1 MQTLEKYQSF
11 IIMAA
16 VLIGLMIGGIP
27 FIQKYSGAFIL
38 PFLMIMLFGLF
49 IMMPFGS
56 IVLSFKKVRF
66 FWTSLIINFIW
77 TPLLAYG
84 IGAVFLSDHPTL
96 WIGFIMLM
104 VTPCTDWYLVFTEVA
119 KGNTALSTSLLPI
132 NLVIQVILL
141 PVYLYL
147 FFGTYETVGI
157 GDIVQSILLV
167 LVVPM
172 VLASAARLTL
182 SGRRKNIIE
191 EKVSPFFGQFNI
203 IFLALAVMAMF
214 ASERDALTGNLSIV
228 LLLLVPLLLFF
239 LMTFFVS
246 SLAGRLMKFGRGD
259 TVSLIMTTMARNSP
273 IALAIAV
280 TAFADEP
287 LISLALVIGPL
298 IELPVLSLT
307 SHILLKVKEE

>member
-1 MQTLEKYQSF
+1 
-11 IIMAA
+11 
-16 VLIGLMIGGIP
+16 
-27 FIQKYSGAFIL
+27 AFIL

-147 FFGTYETVGI
+147 FFGTYETVGL

-203 IFLALAVMAMF
+203 IFLALAVIDRK
-214 ASERDALTGNLSIV
+214 STRLNSSHVSI
-228 LLLLVPLLLFF
+228 
-239 LMTFFVS
+239 S
-246 SLAGRLMKFGRGD
+246 Y
-259 TVSLIMTTMARNSP
+259 
-273 IALAIAV
+273 AV
-280 TAFADEP
+280 FC
-287 LISLALVIGPL
+287 
-298 IELPVLSLT
+298 
-307 SHILLKVKEE
+307 LKKKI

>member
-1 MQTLEKYQSF
+1 IPVIQMYAGIF
-11 IIMAA
+11 II
-16 VLIGLMIGGIP
+16 
-27 FIQKYSGAFIL
+27 
-38 PFLMIMLFGLF
+38 PFLMAMLFGLF
-49 IMMPFGS
+49 MMMPFGS

-66 FWTSLIINFIW
+66 FWTSLIINFVW
-77 TPLLAYG
+77 TPILAYG
-84 IGAVFLSDHPTL
+84 IGAVFLSDRPVL
-96 WIGFIMLM
+96 WIGFVMLM

-141 PVYLYL
+141 PVYLYM
-147 FFGTYETVGI
+147 FFGTYETVGP
-157 GDIVQSILLV
+157 GDILGSILLV

-182 SGRRKNIIE
+182 SGRRKNVIE

-214 ASERDALTGNLSIV
+214 ASERDALTGNPSIV
-228 LLLLVPLLLFF
+228 LLLLVPVLLLF

-246 SLAGRLMKFGRGD
+246 SLAGRLMKFGRAD

-287 LISLALVIGPL
+287 LIALALVIGPL
-298 IELPVLSLT
+298 IELPVLSVT
-307 SHILLKVKEE
+307 ARILISSNR